1 MAPLSGRH
9 RALGEALRTARVQRG
24 LSQEALG
31 ERAGLSANYVGD
43 VERGERNVSVRAIW
57 QLAEGLGLAAWE
69 LMRDAET

>member
-9 RALGEALRTARVQRG
+9 RALGEALRAARVQRG

-57 QLAEGLGLAAWE
+57 QLADGLGLAASE